1 VARRSCPPLRRTA
14 SLCSGCPGRPV
25 PYEHHHAGD
34 RHLEVLSASQLAALL
49 GCGLWQIQ
57 HRTDLPAPLRLG
69 TRDVYFRS
77 EIERFLPP
85 PRPYSDLVNA
95 EELGALLSCAQNT
108 IYVWAR
114 KGIIPRPHRVPLT
127 GKPTP
132 GPGRRRRR
140 TVWSRVRVETHL
152 RALPRIVKGRRH
164 AA

>member
-1 VARRSCPPLRRTA
+1 MQ
-14 SLCSGCPGRPV
+14 
-25 PYEHHHAGD
+25 ED

-57 HRTDLPAPLRLG
+57 NRTDLPAPLRLG
-69 TRDVYFRS
+69 TRDVYFVS
-77 EIERFLPP
+77 EVQHLLPP
-85 PRPYSDLVNA
+85 PRPYADLVA
-95 EELGALLSCAQNT
+95 CEELGALLNVAQNT

-127 GKPTP
+127 GTPTP

-140 TVWSRVRVETHL
+140 TVWSRAQVEAHL
-152 RALPRIVKGRRH
+152 RALPRVQKGGRR